1 MSESGKRKNEA
12 EEGPKKSE
20 DAEEESWAA
29 RMFAEIE
36 RERSE
41 AVGERAAAVEEKGSV
56 DWAAR
61 MFGAE
66 KDREDRS
73 EEEDGFE
80 NRMLGDDIPWD
91 SADAAD
97 VPSSGV
103 AMLLAKPP
111 REEKQQTQQEREGM
125 ASQQA
130 EGAGVSH
137 EVPVSMDAP
146 TEIPE
151 EESHLGRAALSASR
165 AAVVAQKAR
174 EVKGQ
179 GGRVEDRKRRGY
191 VRWYRSLRTKVVLV
205 FLLPALLTLGLFIFY
220 AGMRLQEGL
229 DAELGRRLIS
239 VGQAASALLASS
251 VVTSFL
257 PEDQESRSY
266 RNLQQKLRRLKDS
279 TGVQRIFVFDQKR
292 RSLLDTEKMAVGQE
306 YVQLSFEESELGAV
320 WQGKPR
326 ASVLFQRRGGDLY
339 KAGFAPLAGEDLR
352 VLAAIGVE
360 GSASYFVILRRTQRS
375 LLFFALLSLGLVV
388 VSGFLFSRFVVAP
401 VRRLVRAT
409 EAIGQGDLQHEVP
422 ILEQDEIGLLART
435 MDEMRRNIL
444 ARDRQ
449 MQMMLS
455 GIAHEVR
462 NPLGGMELFTGI
474 LEEELA
480 DQPEKQAHI
489 QRIQRELRYLAE
501 VVKSFL
507 EYARPMALDLRR
519 VEWKDFAEELRLLL
533 RSDCEKHQISLILSG
548 DAQESVLYFDRTRM
562 QQALLNLL
570 QNAIQ
575 ASPSGAVV
583 FLQISRQ
590 EEGYCLQ
597 VIDQGKGM
605 SVEVLERVLEPFYTT
620 KEKGTGLGLPLAAR
634 IVERHG
640 GAMDLHSELGRG
652 TTISLWLPAQGA

>member
-1 MSESGKRKNEA
+1 MNESNKSPKEVGKEQ
-12 EEGPKKSE
+12 KKTE
-20 DAEEESWAA
+20 DPEEESWAA
-29 RMFAEIE
+29 RMFAEME
-36 RERSE
+36 RERAE
-41 AVGERAAAVEEKGSV
+41 AVGEEKDAES
-56 DWAAR
+56 WASQ
-61 MFGAE
+61 MFGEDKAA
-66 KDREDRS
+66 KSDRDE
-73 EEEDGFE
+73 GTAFE

-91 SADAAD
+91 AADAAE

-103 AMLLAKPP
+103 SMLLGKHPKKEPVKSNANTEDAGDGEHRTALQGKEGAS
-111 REEKQQTQQEREGM
+111 RQTQI
-125 ASQQA
+125 
-130 EGAGVSH
+130 V
-137 EVPVSMDAP
+137 
-146 TEIPE
+146 E
-151 EESHLGRAALSASR
+151 EEEHLGRAALSASR

-174 EVKGQ
+174 EIKPQ

-191 VRWYRSLRTKVVLV
+191 VPWYRSLRTKVVLV

-239 VGQAASALLASS
+239 VGQAASALLSSS

-266 RNLQQKLRRLKDS
+266 RNLQQKLRRLKES

-292 RSLLDTEKMAVGQE
+292 RSLLDTEKMPVGQE

-326 ASVLFQRRGGDLY
+326 ASVLFQRRGGALY
-339 KAGFAPLAGEDLR
+339 KAGFAPLVGEDQR
-352 VLAAIGVE
+352 ILAAIGVE

-375 LLFFALLSLGLVV
+375 LLLFALLSLGLVV

-409 EAIGQGDLQHEVP
+409 EVIGQGELQHEVP
-422 ILEQDEIGLLART
+422 VLEQDEIGLLART

-474 LEEELA
+474 LEEELVE
-480 DQPEKQAHI
+480 QPEKQAHV

-519 VEWKDFAEELRLLL
+519 VEWKDFSEELRLLL
-533 RSDCEKHQISLILSG
+533 RSDCEKHQISLILSS
-548 DAQESVLYFDRTRM
+548 DAEEAVFHFDRTRM

-575 ASPSGAVV
+575 ASPSGAAV
-583 FLQISRQ
+583 FLQISQ
-590 EEGYCLQ
+590 QDEGYCIQ
-597 VIDQGKGM
+597 VIDEGKGM
-605 SVEVLERVLEPFYTT
+605 SAEVLEKVLEPFYTT

-640 GAMDLHSELGRG
+640 GAMDLHSEVGRG
-652 TTISLWLPAQGA
+652 TTISLWLPA